1 MQKSNSSK
9 QSPTS
14 GMRALSARE
23 LARATGGAYTDDGV
37 TLAFNDDPHGLFATS
52 VNVVFGNGALS

>member
-1 MQKSNSSK
+1 MR
-9 QSPTS
+9 TLS
-14 GMRALSARE
+14 GSE

-52 VNVVFGNGALS
+52 DARSVHMVFGNGALS